1 MPEEKAVPFRNGR
14 EQGIVPEYTNIA
26 RAKAEEV
33 NDDGYYSKLVENYPE
48 HAEEIGH
55 TSHLAKDYPKWRAI

>member
-1 MPEEKAVPFRNGR
+1 MAEEKAVPFRNGR
-14 EQGIVPEYTNIA
+14 EQGSVPQYKEVA
-26 RAKAEEV
+26 KKKAEQV

-55 TSHLAKDYPKWRAI
+55 TSHIAKEYPKWRAI

>member
-1 MPEEKAVPFRNGR
+1 MAEEKSAPFRNGR
-14 EQGIVPEYTNIA
+14 EQGIVPEYTDIA
-26 RAKAEEV
+26 KAKAEEV

-55 TSHLAKDYPKWRAI
+55 TSHIAKEYPKWRAI

>member
-1 MPEEKAVPFRNGR
+1 MAKEQKKPFGNGR
-14 EQGIVPEYTNIA
+14 EQGIVPKYTDIA

-55 TSHLAKDYPKWRAI
+55 TSHIAKEYPNWRAI